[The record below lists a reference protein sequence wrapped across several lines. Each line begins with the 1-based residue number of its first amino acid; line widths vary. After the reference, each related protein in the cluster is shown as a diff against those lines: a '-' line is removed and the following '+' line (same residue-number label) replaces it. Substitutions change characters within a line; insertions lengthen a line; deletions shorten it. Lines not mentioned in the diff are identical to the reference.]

1 MKFEFKLI
9 FRQKLVLSALILSML
24 LATISLWNGWSKIET
39 IRHEVAAAKQ
49 AESQR
54 FAAEIHHYGNGGL
67 AGETAYYVFHTVYN
81 TPAQWS
87 FISLGNRNFSPHIQR
102 VRVLSLQAQLYDG
115 ESHNP
120 EYAVAGNFDFAFVVI
135 FILPLFCI
143 ALAHDLC
150 SIERNQNRLTLL
162 QSLAAKP
169 RLFWAKRLFAR
180 WIIASASIVLPLLT
194 CVAFLQLSGVHLPWL
209 DCLKICFVLA
219 LYALFWI
226 LLSGLLSF
234 YLLKPSTNAIVC
246 LNIWLFI
253 TLLIP
258 SMANILI
265 NNATPVIAG
274 AEIALKNRQKTH
286 DAWDLPKQTTFDT
299 FFKEYP
305 QWKDTPAVTER
316 FHYKWY
322 YAFQHVADVSVREA
336 VKQREQALIKR
347 DAYGRAL
354 GVVLPS
360 VAMQYW
366 LDDLSHN
373 NLENLLNYR
382 QQVTQFHRQLRE
394 YFYPYFFNET
404 PFNAADF
411 KAMPTFQPISQPRL
425 NVSSTKTNFN

>member
-9 FRQKLVLSALILSML
+9 FRQKLVLTALLLSL
-24 LATISLWNGWSKIET
+24 LFAAIALWNGWSKIET
-39 IRHEVAAAKQ
+39 IRHEITAAKQ
-49 AESQR
+49 AETLR
-54 FAAEIHHYGNGGL
+54 FAEKIQHYGNGGL
-67 AGETAYYVFHTVYN
+67 AGETGYYVFHTVYN
-81 TPAQWS
+81 APTMWS

-102 VRVLSLQAQLYDG
+102 IRLLGLQAQLYDG

-169 RLFWAKRLFAR
+169 RMFWAKRLFAR
-180 WIIASASIVLPLLT
+180 WIIASGSIMLPLII
-194 CVAFLQLSGVHLPWL
+194 CVALLQLSGVQLSGAQLPWL
-209 DCLKICFVLA
+209 DCLHICLAIA

-226 LLSGLLSF
+226 LLSGLFSF
-234 YLLKPSTNAIVC
+234 YLLKPSANAILC
-246 LNIWLFI
+246 LNIWLLV

-258 SMANILI
+258 SIANILI

-274 AEIALKNRQKTH
+274 AEIALQNRQKTH
-286 DAWDLPKQTTFDT
+286 DAWDLPKQQTFDV

-305 QWKDTPAVTER
+305 EWKDTPAVTER

-322 YAFQHVADVSVREA
+322 YAFQHVADMSVSKA
-336 VKQREQALIKR
+336 VQQREQALLQR
-347 DAYGRAL
+347 NASSRAVGL
-354 GVVLPS
+354 VLPS

-366 LDDLSHN
+366 LDDLAQN
-373 NLENLLNYR
+373 NLESLLNYR
-382 QQVTQFHRQLRE
+382 KKVTQFHSQLRE
-394 YFYPYFFNET
+394 YFYPYLFNEK

-411 KAMPTFQPISQPRL
+411 QAMPKFSPI
-425 NVSSTKTNFN
+425 

>member
-9 FRQKLVLSALILSML
+9 FRQKLVLTALLLSML
-24 LATISLWNGWSKIET
+24 FAAISLWNGWSKIET
-39 IRHEVAAAKQ
+39 IRQEISVAKQ
-49 AESQR
+49 AETLR
-54 FAAEIHHYGNGGL
+54 FAEQIQHYGNGGL
-67 AGETAYYVFHTVYN
+67 AGETGYYVFHTVYN
-81 TPAQWS
+81 APTIWS

-102 VRVLSLQAQLYDG
+102 IRLLGLQAQLYDG

-143 ALAHDLC
+143 ALAYDLC
-150 SIERNQNRLTLL
+150 SNERNQNRLTLL

-169 RLFWAKRLFAR
+169 YVFWAKRLFAR
-180 WIIASASIVLPLLT
+180 WMIASASIVLPLII
-194 CVAFLQLSGVHLPWL
+194 CVALINFSGAQLSGLQLSGLQLPWL
-209 DCLKICFVLA
+209 DCLKICFAVV

-234 YLLKPSTNAIVC
+234 YLLKPSTNAILC

-258 SMANILI
+258 SIANVLI

-274 AEIALKNRQKTH
+274 AEIALQNRQKTH
-286 DAWDLPKQTTFDT
+286 DAWDLPKQQTFEA

-322 YAFQHVADVSVREA
+322 YAFQHVADVAVRET
-336 VKQREQALIKR
+336 VKQREQALLQR
-347 DAYGRAL
+347 DASSRAL
-354 GVVLPS
+354 GMLLPS
-360 VAMQYW
+360 VAMQYL
-366 LDDLSHN
+366 LDDLAQN

-382 QQVTQFHRQLRE
+382 KKVTQFHSQLRE
-394 YFYPYFFNET
+394 YFYPYLFNDT

-411 KAMPTFQPISQPRL
+411 QAMP
-425 NVSSTKTNFN
+425 KFNAN